1 MTTSGQ
7 QEGTLANPCSAC
19 HGCGWD
25 NPAQAIDRCRHC
37 GGNGMEPNAEDQP
50 AMAAELYEDLLRPAA
65 TTNADGPSAEEVRA
79 VVETLHGM
87 AVNRYTF
94 ATRPAS
100 FEMRAADLIDRLAAR
115 LAETQAKHT
124 ANHDAWLDEVVR
136 LKRELSEAQKDAE
149 RYRWLRDSRGT
160 TPFVV
165 DGKGWQELWSKL
177 VGAEL
182 DVAIDAAMKEGK

>member
-1 MTTSGQ
+1 MEDSKWVCRNCRCYWRKHSLGWSLWDGDQIPCKACDNGPDFLRLLDRVETTPSPSDS
-7 QEGTLANPCSAC
+7 LP
-19 HGCGWD
+19 
-25 NPAQAIDRCRHC
+25 P
-37 GGNGMEPNAEDQP
+37 
-50 AMAAELYEDLLRPAA
+50 L
-65 TTNADGPSAEEVRA
+65 PSAEDIVAR
-79 VVETLHGM
+79 LR
-87 AVNRYTF
+87 NREEGDRIDITM
-94 ATRPAS
+94 
-100 FEMRAADLIDRLAAR
+100 EQAADLIDRLAAR

-165 DGKGWQELWSKL
+165 DGKGWPELWSKL
-177 VGAEL
+177 VCADL